1 MMSYSSQGSFSS
13 GGTFK
18 TSQAGSGSSSF
29 MASGGSSM
37 RRAPSVYG
45 GAGGFGT
52 KVSSQSS
59 FGGYGGGFG
68 MGGGAGGS
76 AAGGDLGLSINEKAT
91 MQNLNDRLAAY
102 LEKVHSLETANSKLE
117 IQIQEFLKLKMPQS
131 GRDYSAYEKII
142 HDFQQQINAAHLTN
156 SKIILQV
163 DNAKLAADDFR
174 MKYENELAMR
184 QSIEGDIARLRKV
197 LDELTLT
204 RSNLE
209 MEIEGLAEE
218 LIFLKKNHQEELASL
233 RAQTSSGSVNVEVDA
248 APQQDLSR
256 VLDEI
261 RTQYEGIAA
270 KNNREVEAWYKD
282 KFDALNQQVTS
293 STTEI
298 QTSKTEVNDLKR
310 TLQGLEIELQ
320 SQLSMKGA
328 LEGTLGEV
336 EANYSNQLNRL
347 QAMVS
352 SLEAELMQVRADTE
366 RQSQEYRMLL
376 DIKTR
381 LEMEIA
387 EYRRLLD
394 GEGGSSNSS
403 SKSSSNSSSNYSVT
417 VNKSTEITKV
427 SQTQQSGGTSS
438 LSSSFTKPL
447 VDSKPA
453 PAKVPAPAP
462 APAPAPQVLKTR
474 KVKTIVEERINGK
487 VVSTQ
492 VQEVEE
498 KM

>member
-13 GGTFK
+13 RGPFK
-18 TSQAGSGSSSF
+18 TSQARSGSSSF
-29 MASGGSSM
+29 MASEGSSM

-52 KVSSQSS
+52 KVSSQST

-76 AAGGDLGLSINEKAT
+76 SAGGDVGLSINEKAT

-102 LEKVHSLETANSKLE
+102 LEKVRSLETANSKLE
-117 IQIQEFLKLKMPQS
+117 IQIQEFLKLKTPQS

-142 HDFQQQINAAHLTN
+142 HDLQQQLPIYTVGFLLEQ
-156 SKIILQV
+156 S
-163 DNAKLAADDFR
+163 R
-174 MKYENELAMR
+174 YENELAMR
-184 QSIEGDIARLRKV
+184 QSIEADIARLRKV
-197 LDELTLT
+197 LDELTLA

-218 LIFLKKNHQEELASL
+218 LIYLKKNHQEELASL

-261 RTQYEGIAA
+261 RVQYEGIAA
-270 KNNREVEAWYKD
+270 KNNREIEAWYKD

-298 QTSKTEVNDLKR
+298 HTSKTEVNDLKR

-328 LEGTLGEV
+328 LEGTLGEM

-394 GEGGSSNSS
+394 GEGGRRHFFI
-403 SKSSSNSSSNYSVT
+403 V
-417 VNKSTEITKV
+417 VFV
-427 SQTQQSGGTSS
+427 HQTPGG
-438 LSSSFTKPL
+438 
-447 VDSKPA
+447 
-453 PAKVPAPAP
+453 
-462 APAPAPQVLKTR
+462 LKTSA
-474 KVKTIVEERINGK
+474 
-487 VVSTQ
+487 STSTSTSTTDPENQ
-492 VQEVEE
+492 KGEDHCGRANQRQQQQQQL
-498 KM
+498 